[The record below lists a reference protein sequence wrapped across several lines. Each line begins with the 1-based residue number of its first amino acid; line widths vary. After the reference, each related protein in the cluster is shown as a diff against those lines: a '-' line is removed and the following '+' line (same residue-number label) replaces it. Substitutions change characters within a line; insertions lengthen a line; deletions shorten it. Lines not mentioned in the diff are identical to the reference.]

1 LRQNEKQVE
10 IVISRNNWESF
21 LSSLERLM
29 TLHQKTLKRLDDLRI
44 RNEALRAELGT
55 ALALPNPKPGSER
68 EKADLLLQR
77 EQCQYCGR
85 EVRAA
90 SKFCDSCGSVIGE
103 LSCQCGRI
111 CSSPD
116 RFCDLCGRALA
127 GN

>member
-1 LRQNEKQVE
+1 VE
-10 IVISRNNWESF
+10 IVVSRSDWESF

-29 TLHQKTLKRLDDLRI
+29 TLHQKTLKRLDDLRV

-55 ALALPNPKPGSER
+55 ALALPTPKPRNGQETV
-68 EKADLLLQR
+68 EFVLQS
-77 EQCQYCGR
+77 QLCQYCGR
-85 EVRAA
+85 EFRAA
-90 SKFCDSCGSVIGE
+90 AKFCDSCGSLIGE
-103 LSCQCGRI
+103 MYCQCGRI